1 MHSQDRGQ
9 YMSDITLSAGV
20 RQNLLTLQQTA
31 DLMSTVQNRL
41 STGNKVNSA
50 LDNPNSF
57 FTASG
62 LNARAGDLN
71 GLLDDMGQSIQTIKA
86 ADQGITSITK
96 LVQSAKAKA
105 TQAASTSSQYERKQF
120 ASQYNE
126 ILTQISDLAKDS
138 GYNGK
143 NLLAGDGNDL
153 TVSFNED
160 NTSKLKISAVDYTD
174 VETGLGLSE
183 LDLGSKGATSFN
195 LSGVSETLTIE
206 GADGGPL
213 VSSETLVS
221 AGSGYVAGD
230 VLTFEDASGNA
241 VATLTITS
249 TTTVQDLVDTID
261 DVAGVNASFDEAR
274 AS

>member
-1 MHSQDRGQ
+1 
-9 YMSDITLSAGV
+9 MSDITLSAGV